1 MKSKKMVQ
9 IVWWLYICLLFVIV
23 VVKFNG
29 SFEELENRII
39 MFSSEETINFN
50 LIPFRSIGVQLTHI
64 NEWWALKNILGNII
78 SFIPFGFLLP
88 IVYNKINSFFKF
100 FASNI
105 LFILFV
111 ESFQFFT
118 RIGCFDVDDI
128 ILNFVGSLCG
138 YLLLLLVKFLFKGH

>member
-1 MKSKKMVQ
+1 MKSKKMIQ

-50 LIPFRSIGVQLTHI
+50 LIPLRSIGVQLTHI
-64 NEWWALKNILGNII
+64 NEWWALKNILGNI
-78 SFIPFGFLLP
+78 IPFGFLLP

-118 RIGCFDVDDI
+118 RIGFFDVDDI
-128 ILNFVGSLCG
+128 FLNFVGSLCG
-138 YLLLLLVKFLFKGH
+138 YLVLLLGKFLFKRH

>member
-1 MKSKKMVQ
+1 MKSKKMIQ

-50 LIPFRSIGVQLTHI
+50 LIPLRSIGVQLTHI
-64 NEWWALKNILGNII
+64 NEWWALKNILGNI
-78 SFIPFGFLLP
+78 IPFGFLLP

-118 RIGCFDVDDI
+118 RIGFFDVDDI
-128 ILNFVGSLCG
+128 FLNFVGSLCG
-138 YLLLLLVKFLFKGH
+138 YLVLLLVKFLFKRH